1 MDGAYGLCKR
11 RRKKKK
17 LIKTNYNIIFFQGLY
32 KQHPYYEKLRNKR
45 IESKD
50 KVSC

>member
-1 MDGAYGLCKR
+1 MY
-11 RRKKKK
+11 
-17 LIKTNYNIIFFQGLY
+17 FFMALY
-32 KQHPYYEKLRNKR
+32 KQHPYYDKVRNER

>member
-11 RRKKKK
+11 RRKKK
-17 LIKTNYNIIFFQGLY
+17 LIKTNYNIVFFQGLY
-32 KQHPYYEKLRNKR
+32 KQHSYYEKIRNER

>member
-1 MDGAYGLCKR
+1 MLGI
-11 RRKKKK
+11 
-17 LIKTNYNIIFFQGLY
+17 LIFSWIVSVLLVLF
-32 KQHPYYEKLRNKR
+32 YYEKLRNKR